1 MYIQSTPCG
10 KILRYQK
17 ITTISK
23 KEKKRKKAK
32 QRRNLISST
41 FVQEYIHCFRSLF
54 PPILHSRSLR
64 YYPAMCLLRTNGRG
78 LRPDWD
84 QKGSVRYRSVVL
96 FCIMIY
102 CLRSEFDGVTAHIA
116 GPCVLYLNIS
126 VNILRSSQYI
136 TQREIYT
143 EYVVYSVHAAIANQN
158 YIDNNP
164 KHLDTT
170 Y

>member
-1 MYIQSTPCG
+1 M
-10 KILRYQK
+10 
-17 ITTISK
+17 
-23 KEKKRKKAK
+23 
-32 QRRNLISST
+32 
-41 FVQEYIHCFRSLF
+41 
-54 PPILHSRSLR
+54 
-64 YYPAMCLLRTNGRG
+64 
-78 LRPDWD
+78 
-84 QKGSVRYRSVVL
+84 
-96 FCIMIY
+96 
-102 CLRSEFDGVTAHIA
+102 TAHIA

-126 VNILRSSQYI
+126 VNILRSPQYI